1 MSNCKAACK
10 SVKHHCR
17 EGTCL
22 DAGDTEPT
30 PLPLC
35 AVCKKNAM
43 EDTAGDYKGRDI
55 EVACKPLGASIRGMF
70 EQKYG
75 LGCENAATCL

>member
-1 MSNCKAACK
+1 MMSNCKAACK

-30 PLPLC
+30 PLPRSSNRR
-35 AVCKKNAM
+35 APGAASAAKNPQ
-43 EDTAGDYKGRDI
+43 K
-55 EVACKPLGASIRGMF
+55 ASSFAKR
-70 EQKYG
+70 
-75 LGCENAATCL
+75 